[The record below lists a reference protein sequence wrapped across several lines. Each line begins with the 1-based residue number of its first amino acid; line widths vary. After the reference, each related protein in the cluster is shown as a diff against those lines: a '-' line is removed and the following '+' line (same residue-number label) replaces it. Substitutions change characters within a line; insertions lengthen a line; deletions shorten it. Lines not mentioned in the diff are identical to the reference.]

1 MEKYK
6 IRDLNHMAAHNK
18 DIWVFLTL
26 FLNIIKLISY
36 IQGYVFLFIVHF
48 ILCQKQIYILSL
60 LFIKKVVKVDLPV
73 IKVDTHLWVCL
84 NSRFSHHLLV
94 SIKTQNLKEKK
105 IKIISFYYFLTF
117 SLVLYYIPLP
127 LNTFAVS
134 DHSSFFNISIKW

>member
-105 IKIISFYYFLTF
+105 NQDNFILLFPDLFTRPL
-117 SLVLYYIPLP
+117 LYPP
-127 LNTFAVS
+127 PPQHFRCQW
-134 DHSSFFNISIKW
+134 SFFIF

>member
-84 NSRFSHHLLV
+84 NSRFSHHLLI
-94 SIKTQNLKEKK
+94 SIKTQNPKEKK
-105 IKIISFYYFLTF
+105 NQDNFILLFPDLFTC
-117 SLVLYYIPLP
+117 PLLCP
-127 LNTFAVS
+127 PPPQHF
-134 DHSSFFNISIKW
+134 HCQWSFFIF